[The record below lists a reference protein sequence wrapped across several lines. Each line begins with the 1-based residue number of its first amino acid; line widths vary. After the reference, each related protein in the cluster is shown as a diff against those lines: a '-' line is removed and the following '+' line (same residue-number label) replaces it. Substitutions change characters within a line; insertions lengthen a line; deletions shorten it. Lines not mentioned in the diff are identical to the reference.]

1 MEGRCLAMTNI
12 QDKIKQELAGI
23 NQEFS
28 DVVDLYYD
36 RKTNHWRDGFMA
48 SNWNFY
54 REFRAKHDYCDW
66 NDSSVVSYLNFLTA
80 RVRNL
85 KYKMNREF
93 WKGFRR
99 W

>member
-1 MEGRCLAMTNI
+1 MKGRCLAVTDI
-12 QDKIKQELAGI
+12 QDKIKRELAEI
-23 NQEFS
+23 NREFS

-36 RKTNHWRDGFMA
+36 RKTHHWRDGFTA

-54 REFRAKHDYCDW
+54 REFRAKHDYHKW

-85 KYKMNREF
+85 KCKMNREF
-93 WKGFRR
+93 WKGFR
-99 W
+99 

>member
-1 MEGRCLAMTNI
+1 MKGRCLAVTGI
-12 QDKIKQELAGI
+12 QDKIKQELAEI
-23 NQEFS
+23 NREFS
-28 DVVDLYYD
+28 DVIDLYYD
-36 RKTNHWRDGFMA
+36 QKTHHWRDGFMA

-54 REFRAKHDYCDW
+54 REFRAKHDYHKW

-93 WKGFRR
+93 WKGFR
-99 W
+99 

>member
-1 MEGRCLAMTNI
+1 MKNI
-12 QDKIKQELAGI
+12 QDKIKRELEEI

-28 DVVDLYYD
+28 DVVDLFYD
-36 RKTNHWRDGFMA
+36 QKTYHWKDWFVA

-54 REFRAKHDYCDW
+54 REFMGKHDYCDW
-66 NDSSVVSYLNFLTA
+66 NDGSVVSYLNFLIS

-93 WKGFRR
+93 WRGFRR
-99 W
+99 

>member
-1 MEGRCLAMTNI
+1 MNTI
-12 QDKIKQELAGI
+12 QDKIKRELEEI
-23 NQEFS
+23 NKEYN
-28 DVVDLYYD
+28 DVYDLFYD
-36 RKTNHWRDGFMA
+36 QKTHHWKDGFTA

-54 REFRAKHDYCDW
+54 REFRAKHDYCDL

-93 WKGFRR
+93 WRGFRR
-99 W
+99 